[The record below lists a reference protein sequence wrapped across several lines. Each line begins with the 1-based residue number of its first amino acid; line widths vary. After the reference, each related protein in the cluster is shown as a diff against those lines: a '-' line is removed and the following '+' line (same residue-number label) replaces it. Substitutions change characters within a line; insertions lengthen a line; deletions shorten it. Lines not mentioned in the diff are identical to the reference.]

1 MYICTFNVPYYEF
14 NVYFNGNKLNST
26 LPLNNSPLIYHT
38 STEVQ
43 DLLVIVIVVCCVN
56 LAVYGANI
64 IPQH

>member
-26 LPLNNSPLIYHT
+26 LPLNNSLIYHT

-56 LAVYGANI
+56 LAVHG
-64 IPQH
+64 PT